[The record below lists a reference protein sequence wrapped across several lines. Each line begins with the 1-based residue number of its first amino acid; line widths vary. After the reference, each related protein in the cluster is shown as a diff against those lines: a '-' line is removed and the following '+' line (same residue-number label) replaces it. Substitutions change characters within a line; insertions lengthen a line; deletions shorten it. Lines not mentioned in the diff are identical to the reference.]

1 MMQESKNPV
10 SFSMS
15 RKYEDEYPQK
25 LYEYFTQH
33 DAYREL
39 TNSDGTNINLV
50 PNKFPT
56 IERFALM
63 IGVTSRTLR
72 KWRDVIYAEGHEKAG
87 EFLHPEWREAY
98 YLAQD
103 AQMAMMNEGTFSG
116 AYNSAWAAKFAT
128 NIMGWKDK
136 QELEVKAEVKSD
148 VRQISKEMSAEDAAT
163 AYADMCKG
171 KS

>member
-1 MMQESKNPV
+1 
-10 SFSMS
+10 MS

-25 LYEYFTQH
+25 LFEYFTQH

-39 TNSDGTNINLV
+39 TNSDGTNINIV

-72 KWRDVIYAEGHEKAG
+72 NWREVVHPEGHEHAG
-87 EFLHPEWREAY
+87 EYLHPEWRNAFDA
-98 YLAQD
+98 AQD
-103 AQMAMMNEGTFSG
+103 AQMAMMNEGAFSG

-136 QELEVKAEVKSD
+136 QEVELKANIKSD
-148 VRQISKEMSAEDAAT
+148 VRQISKDMSAEDAAI
-163 AYADMCKG
+163 AYQEMCKG
-171 KS
+171 G